1 MPDRNHSEPDASE
14 RDGSESDKSDGSENG
29 GQADQTLD
37 DERAWLDRHVDEQEE
52 ESFPASDPHADWSG
66 PSFGRDLPEAVTDG

>member
-14 RDGSESDKSDGSENG
+14 RGGSENGGSENG
-29 GQADQTLD
+29 GQPDQTLD
-37 DERAWLDRHVDEQEE
+37 DERARLDRHVDEQEE